1 MIDSGYNSF
10 QLPKL
15 KDKSKGVQICIGN
28 LGGNCQQTQ
37 TITLSTIQQW
47 EACSGGRF
55 QVLITYIPNCHTS
68 HCTAWKLEEKALI
81 CNYTPS
87 CMHSVRPSQTGTRLQ
102 RHNENPVASS
112 KLIQEDHGDMTRV
125 TDAMENNPRFTHFFC
140 HMTEPQSH
148 LYFTVCFSKPIWR
161 TTQTHNNCKTKEH
174 PT

>member
-1 MIDSGYNSF
+1 MHWEFGRELPTNSNNNSFYNSVVGSVLRRKILGSHNIHP
-10 QLPKL
+10 QLPHFTL
-15 KDKSKGVQICIGN
+15 HNMETRRKS
-28 LGGNCQQTQ
+28 
-37 TITLSTIQQW
+37 
-47 EACSGGRF
+47 F
-55 QVLITYIPNCHTS
+55 
-68 HCTAWKLEEKALI
+68 LI